1 MWILKTLKAWYER
14 WQIDLEDG
22 IDFKNKRNEMRNF
35 WEEKIIEYPQ
45 QTRSFFQGE
54 IFEGSPI
61 GYFSTIKNRGEG
73 HFPEPV
79 EMSFQSRKT
88 RDRSTYNKKDWSKLD
103 PEFVK
108 KINETIKKLY
118 AISPPVRI
126 TKRAIEK
133 EINYIGFF
141 QRYTSKLP
149 LSNQLIN
156 SQLEDYE
163 NFNLRR
169 IDWFVKDSLDKG
181 EGISKTKIM
190 EKICISNI
198 TPRIEEKLRE
208 IFTLK
213 Y

>member
-1 MWILKTLKAWYER
+1 
-14 WQIDLEDG
+14 LE
-22 IDFKNKRNEMRNF
+22 K
-35 WEEKIIEYPQ
+35 
-45 QTRSFFQGE
+45 
-54 IFEGSPI
+54 
-61 GYFSTIKNRGEG
+61 

-79 EMSFQSRKT
+79 DITFESRKKRERT
-88 RDRSTYNKKDWSKLD
+88 TYNKKDWSKLD

-108 KINETIKKLY
+108 KINETIKNLY
-118 AISPPVRI
+118 AISPPVCI

-141 QRYTSKLP
+141 QKYINKLP

-156 SQLEDYE
+156 SQLEDFE
-163 NFNLRR
+163 SFNLRR

-181 EGISKTKIM
+181 EGISKTKIL